1 MRQLV
6 LGRPPWQ
13 FWIEGGIGPRDA
25 STTPIGPQRTA
36 HLAAVEK
43 TCTPSEIKEVNSC
56 YSLCLKK
63 LFVTNSEKKKT
74 IFKYG
79 MPTTRQQ
86 GWQFFVEPKQF
97 KKTHW
102 FWPTTLKN
110 IWNWPTDMMVQFE
123 LNHKRIL
130 FEAPCRITHNVKRIS
145 LDTKI
150 CTIPEPDPKPELF
163 GQTRPEPDPKSKS
176 PTRQTLVKILK
187 MKFEQAL
194 CKNSWYDLK
203 KLLW

>member
-1 MRQLV
+1 MQSNQTIKTNYFLIKPMPFSNLRLHLTTTRSSTFSG

-25 STTPIGPQRTA
+25 STTTIGPQRTA

-97 KKTHW
+97 QITHW
-102 FWPTTLKN
+102 FWPTTLKS
-110 IWNWPTDMMVQFE
+110 IWNWPTDMMVQF
-123 LNHKRIL
+123 K
-130 FEAPCRITHNVKRIS
+130 
-145 LDTKI
+145 
-150 CTIPEPDPKPELF
+150 
-163 GQTRPEPDPKSKS
+163 
-176 PTRQTLVKILK
+176 LK
-187 MKFEQAL
+187 EGF
-194 CKNSWYDLK
+194 
-203 KLLW
+203 

>member
-1 MRQLV
+1 MQSNQTIKTNYFLIKPMPFSNLRLHLTTTRSSTLPGLIWPSWGWPHCRPRRRPAQIWMRQLV

-97 KKTHW
+97 QITHW
-102 FWPTTLKN
+102 FWPTTLKS

-123 LNHKRIL
+123 LNH
-130 FEAPCRITHNVKRIS
+130 
-145 LDTKI
+145 
-150 CTIPEPDPKPELF
+150 
-163 GQTRPEPDPKSKS
+163 
-176 PTRQTLVKILK
+176 
-187 MKFEQAL
+187 
-194 CKNSWYDLK
+194 
-203 KLLW
+203 

>member
-1 MRQLV
+1 MQSNQTIKTNYFLIKPMPFSNLRLHLTTTRSSTFSGFNLAL
-6 LGRPPWQ
+6 LGVTTLPATEKTRSDLDEAAGIGKTTFWQ

-79 MPTTRQQ
+79 MATTRQQ
-86 GWQFFVEPKQF
+86 GGRSPEIFTAHKNWSQTQFPGK
-97 KKTHW
+97 
-102 FWPTTLKN
+102 
-110 IWNWPTDMMVQFE
+110 
-123 LNHKRIL
+123 
-130 FEAPCRITHNVKRIS
+130 
-145 LDTKI
+145 
-150 CTIPEPDPKPELF
+150 
-163 GQTRPEPDPKSKS
+163 
-176 PTRQTLVKILK
+176 
-187 MKFEQAL
+187 
-194 CKNSWYDLK
+194 
-203 KLLW
+203 

>member
-97 KKTHW
+97 QITHW
-102 FWPTTLKN
+102 FWPTTLKSICYKRMPNSKKESN
-110 IWNWPTDMMVQFE
+110 ISKE
-123 LNHKRIL
+123 K
-130 FEAPCRITHNVKRIS
+130 
-145 LDTKI
+145 
-150 CTIPEPDPKPELF
+150 
-163 GQTRPEPDPKSKS
+163 TRFFK
-176 PTRQTLVKILK
+176 
-187 MKFEQAL
+187 EQANGYIWRYRRFSKTEKR
-194 CKNSWYDLK
+194 CVFYDDQRIKRL
-203 KLLW
+203 KLLFWNLIWDHCREEEVKLDRVGCQTFANLTENFE

>member
-1 MRQLV
+1 MPFSNLRLHLTTTRSSTFSRFNLAL
-6 LGRPPWQ
+6 LGVTTLSATEETRSDLDEAAG
-13 FWIEGGIGPRDA
+13 IGKTTLTILDRRGIGPRDA

-79 MPTTRQQ
+79 IPTTRQQ
-86 GWQFFVEPKQF
+86 GWQLFVEPKQF
-97 KKTHW
+97 QITHW
-102 FWPTTLKN
+102 FWPTTLKS

-123 LNHKRIL
+123 LNH
-130 FEAPCRITHNVKRIS
+130 
-145 LDTKI
+145 
-150 CTIPEPDPKPELF
+150 
-163 GQTRPEPDPKSKS
+163 
-176 PTRQTLVKILK
+176 
-187 MKFEQAL
+187 
-194 CKNSWYDLK
+194 
-203 KLLW
+203 